1 MAYNNDIL
9 DDEFSK
15 NNPVLGFDID
25 EQRIKELKKSID
37 KTGEADLKILKNV
50 QNIIQDIFDLIKD
63 KNSTG
68 KIITKIKSLCLIEN
82 NKRKSE
88 LIYYTYFFNTDTN
101 EEKLLEMRKEELQL
115 EKKNDD
121 KEWRRGQAAT
131 EVANE
136 DIIRRYNQL
145 SKKFYDEL
153 DILHEMMS
161 RNDLELKVQ
170 KKGVK

>member
-1 MAYNNDIL
+1 ML
-9 DDEFSK
+9 
-15 NNPVLGFDID
+15 
-25 EQRIKELKKSID
+25 SIAIYSM
-37 KTGEADLKILKNV
+37 GGNG
-50 QNIIQDIFDLIKD
+50 QDLIVPTDHDDDDPTFALKVMLVHSIFLTC
-63 KNSTG
+63 NG
-68 KIITKIKSLCLIEN
+68 VLILLFIYNYISLYQQKRNDRFKEQSKFDQIDYLIH
-82 NKRKSE
+82 
-88 LIYYTYFFNTDTN
+88 LIC
-101 EEKLLEMRKEELQL
+101 EQEKLLEMRKEELQL